1 MIMIITI
8 IAITAFTD
16 DLMAMYEGE
25 EEPPSSPGTHCSW
38 SSRPRS
44 CPPCGSSRRSP
55 CKSPWKCFLHICE
68 TFIAF
73 SSNFARSRH
82 LARQVGQHKLQ
93 LLSGDAPLVILA
105 EHPERL
111 LQLVFR
117 VSVTELLV
125 HHQTEL
131 WEFEEAWTVH
141 VHLIGGNFVI
151 CWYCIQR
158 FEMPYPFPL
167 CLSIFWVFVFQW

>member
-1 MIMIITI
+1 MRPHHHPEL
-8 IAITAFTD
+8 AVV
-16 DLMAMYEGE
+16 DLPVPVLVHRVDHLVDLLVRHLGI
-25 EEPPSSPGTHCSW
+25 S
-38 SSRPRS
+38 
-44 CPPCGSSRRSP
+44 
-55 CKSPWKCFLHICE
+55 FLHICQ

-73 SSNFARSRH
+73 SSNFARSCH

-131 WEFEEAWTVH
+131 WEFEEA
-141 VHLIGGNFVI
+141 
-151 CWYCIQR
+151 
-158 FEMPYPFPL
+158 
-167 CLSIFWVFVFQW
+167 